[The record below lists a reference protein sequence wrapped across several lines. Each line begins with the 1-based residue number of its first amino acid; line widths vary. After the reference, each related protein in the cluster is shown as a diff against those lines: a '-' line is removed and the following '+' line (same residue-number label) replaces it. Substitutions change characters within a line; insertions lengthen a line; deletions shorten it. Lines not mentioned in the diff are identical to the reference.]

1 MRPLPGRMY
10 TLDFLQKGKA
20 LFLKM
25 QAEYFTEELEVCN
38 FYLCILF
45 LYPVVHLS
53 TYIHTCIWMFV
64 QVV

>member
-45 LYPVVHLS
+45 LYLF
-53 TYIHTCIWMFV
+53 I
-64 QVV
+64 